1 MFNVGP
7 GEALAIL
14 VIALIVLG
22 PEKLPEVVRTVGRV
36 MGELRRMSNSF
47 QNELRDAVDD
57 PRLDDDA
64 RMTHRNAGR
73 QRPSRNGGGA
83 LARTDTSALPSG
95 QPDERPSDDADEPT
109 DEQQNDA
116 TDIDEAR

>member
-22 PEKLPEVVRTVGRV
+22 PEKLPEVIRTVGRV

-47 QNELRDAVDD
+47 QNELRNAVDD
-57 PRLDDDA
+57 PAFDDKA
-64 RMTHRNAGR
+64 KTTHRSPGR
-73 QRPSRNGGGA
+73 ERPRRNGA
-83 LARTDTSALPSG
+83 VASAPTHTSAE
-95 QPDERPSDDADEPT
+95 PDDRATDDADEPS
-109 DEQQNDA
+109 DQPKSDA
-116 TDIDEAR
+116 TDIDEAH

>member
-22 PEKLPEVVRTVGRV
+22 PEKLPEVIRTVGRV
-36 MGELRRMSNSF
+36 MGELRRMSSSF
-47 QNELRDAVDD
+47 QSELRNAIDD
-57 PRLDDDA
+57 PTLDDEA
-64 RMTHRNAGR
+64 RMTHRTGR
-73 QRPSRNGGGA
+73 PRPRRNGA
-83 LARTDTSALPSG
+83 AASARTDTSDQPSG
-95 QPDERPSDDADEPT
+95 QPDDQQSDDEDEPSD
-109 DEQQNDA
+109 QHQSDA